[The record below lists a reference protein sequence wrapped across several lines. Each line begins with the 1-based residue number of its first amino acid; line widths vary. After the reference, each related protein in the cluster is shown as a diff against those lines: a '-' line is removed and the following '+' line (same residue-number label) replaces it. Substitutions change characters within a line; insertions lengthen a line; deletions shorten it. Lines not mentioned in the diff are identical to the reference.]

1 VAAFDDLFR
10 SGRHNVFT
18 QATQYVKG
26 LFQAEKRNME
36 RMAEVVPE
44 ADDQVLQNF
53 LTQSSWEA
61 SPVMDRVALQ
71 ADQCLGGAEGTGLY
85 IDESGFK
92 KSGRHSVGVARQ
104 WNGRLGKVENSQ
116 VGVFGALGKGDR
128 VALIDARLYL
138 PQAWTEDAE
147 RCAQADVP
155 KAYRTYRSKTAIA
168 LAIVQRARAL
178 GLRFEWVGMDGL
190 YGNATHL
197 LRALDA
203 EGEQFLADVHK
214 DQAIYLDDPQPFLP
228 ERKGAKGRKATR
240 HQSHAQPLQVSQWVA
255 QQPDSAWQKLTLRET
270 CQGPLRVEVLHRRVW
285 IWEAGSE
292 KAYLWHLI
300 VRREIQSP
308 HEIKYSLSNAP
319 ANTRT
324 LKLAQRQAQ
333 RYWIERAFQDGKS
346 HVGMA
351 GYQARKWQSWHR
363 HMALVMMAGL
373 FMLQQRVAQLES
385 YPLLSCYDLQVLLAK
400 TLPTKQIDFGVLLAQ
415 MEERHRR
422 RLSAIES
429 ATKRKKKMIQNE

>member
-1 VAAFDDLFR
+1 MATFHDLFH
-10 SGRHNVFT
+10 SGHHNVFT

-26 LFQAEKRNME
+26 LFQADKRNME
-36 RMAEVVPE
+36 RMAEVIPE
-44 ADDQVLQNF
+44 ADDQALQNF

-71 ADQCLGGAEGTGLY
+71 AAQCFGGSAGTSLY

-92 KSGRHSVGVARQ
+92 KSGQHSVGVARQ

-138 PQAWTEDAE
+138 PQSWTEDAK
-147 RCAQADVP
+147 RCAKADVP
-155 KAYRTYRSKTAIA
+155 SACRRYRSKIDIA
-168 LAIVQRARAL
+168 LDIVRRARAL
-178 GLRFEWVGMDGL
+178 GIRFEWVGVDGL

-197 LRALDA
+197 LRTLDA
-203 EGEQFLADVHK
+203 EGEQFMADVHK
-214 DQAIYLDDPQPFLP
+214 DQSIYLDDPQPFLP
-228 ERKGAKGRKATR
+228 ERKGAKGRKTTR
-240 HQSHAQPLQVSQWVA
+240 YQSHAQAIQVSQWSA
-255 QQPDSAWQKLTLRET
+255 QQPASAWQKLTLRET
-270 CQGPLRVEVLHRRVW
+270 CQGPLIIEVLHRRVW

-292 KAYLWHLI
+292 KAYQWHLI

-308 HEIKYSLSNAP
+308 NEIKYSLSNAP
-319 ANTRT
+319 TNTSP
-324 LKLAQRQAQ
+324 LKLAQMQAQ

-351 GYQARKWQSWHR
+351 DYQVRKWQSWHR

-373 FMLQQRVAQLES
+373 FMLKQRIAQAES

-400 TLPTKQIDFGVLLAQ
+400 TLPSKQTDFGVLLAQ
-415 MEERHRR
+415 MKERHRR

-429 ATKRKKKMIQNE
+429 ATRKKKKMIQNE